1 MRTDRLSLVFLGIV
15 LLGLAACSGQRT
27 VVESDLG
34 MSDAPDWVNE
44 GSQALDDQ
52 DGRYFHG
59 IGSAPRMNDQSLQI
73 ATADDRARAE
83 VARVLSSY
91 MNVVSQNYSAASGGP
106 GDTYNEQSTS
116 RQIENITRLNMSG
129 VRIIAHWKNP
139 KNGSI
144 YSLAELDM
152 KRVKDVVAKV
162 GDMNAGFQDYML
174 KHGDRIFDQFTRE
187 GH

>member
-1 MRTDRLSLVFLGIV
+1 MRTRISLFFLV
-15 LLGLAACSGQRT
+15 ALMAGLAACAGNRT

-59 IGSAPRMNDQSLQI
+59 IGSAPKMGDQSLQI
-73 ATADDRARAE
+73 GTADDRARAE

-91 MNVVSQNYSAASGGP
+91 MNVVSQNYSAASGGE
-106 GDTYNEQSTS
+106 GDTYNENSAS

-139 KNGSI
+139 KNGAI

-174 KHGDRIFDQFTRE
+174 KHGDRIFDEFSKE
-187 GH
+187 SN